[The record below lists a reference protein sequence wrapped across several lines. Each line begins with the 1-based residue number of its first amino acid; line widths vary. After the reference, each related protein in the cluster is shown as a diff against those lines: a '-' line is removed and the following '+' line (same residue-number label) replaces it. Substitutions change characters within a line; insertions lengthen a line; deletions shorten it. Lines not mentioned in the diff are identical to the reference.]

1 MQGFRWPVAAA
12 LVMLP
17 LLSPAGAAETPGVVV
32 SAHRG
37 GAAYAPENTM
47 TAFRNASRLGVDEL
61 EADVQLTADGVLVV
75 LHDDTLDRTTDC
87 TGPVLKKTYAE
98 IARCDAAYWWTPG
111 PSTTTPDPSA
121 PHPLRGRSIGVPR
134 VEELLALGASKGAP
148 RLSLELKNIPG
159 ESNFD
164 PSGTVVAAALV
175 EAVAKS
181 GIDKD
186 KVLVQSFF
194 PTSLEAVRR
203 LEPALR
209 TQFLTFSGTGQTA
222 SMGLTYVV
230 SRNHDVMAP
239 NDTAPDLSPQLV
251 QAAHAAGKAV
261 FTYTPNTAA
270 AMQAALGKGVDGI
283 ISDRPACLLQL
294 LGRRVPPRI
303 AVAGDVAACEG

>member
-1 MQGFRWPVAAA
+1 MLRFTWPLAG
-12 LVMLP
+12 LLLLP
-17 LLSPAGAAETPGVVV
+17 LLSPASAGEEPGVVV

-47 TAFRNASRLGVDEL
+47 TAFRNATRLGVDEL

-87 TGPVLKKTYAE
+87 TGAVLDKTFVE
-98 IARCDAAYWWTPG
+98 VTRCDAAYWWTPG
-111 PSTTTPDPSA
+111 PSTTTPDPDA
-121 PHPLRGRSIGVPR
+121 PHPLRGRRIGVPR
-134 VEELLALGASKGAP
+134 IEELLALGAAPGAP

-159 ESNFD
+159 ETNFD
-164 PSGTVVAAALV
+164 PTGTMVATALV
-175 EAVAKS
+175 RAVAKS

-203 LEPALR
+203 LDPALR

-230 SRNHDVMAP
+230 SRGHDVMAP

-251 QAAHAAGKAV
+251 QAAHAAGKQV
-261 FTYTPNTAA
+261 FTYTPDTAA
-270 AMQAALGKGVDGI
+270 ALKAALAKGVDGLI
-283 ISDRPACLLQL
+283 TDRPACLLQL

-303 AVAGDVAACEG
+303 AVAGSVSACQP